1 MCLFHFF
8 HLPLDSFPL
17 VSPIQPPFVFKDI
30 LYIPSAFIS
39 FNGHAL
45 DERTPLLRSQE
56 AVAEHGGRLLKAL
69 GDKRTAM
76 RVISN
81 VGWEQVCAGAVGG
94 GWAAAVWLHV
104 WLGVW
109 TGGGEVSGVFGLEK
123 QRDADEVGAGNMR
136 RERHCVPLLR

>member
-1 MCLFHFF
+1 M
-8 HLPLDSFPL
+8 
-17 VSPIQPPFVFKDI
+17 FKDI

-81 VGWEQVCAGAVGG
+81 VGWEQVNSGRVWVGG
-94 GWAAAVWLHV
+94 RVGVGVNGVCVGRVNVWGRV
-104 WLGVW
+104 WG
-109 TGGGEVSGVFGLEK
+109 
-123 QRDADEVGAGNMR
+123 
-136 RERHCVPLLR
+136 

>member
-1 MCLFHFF
+1 MPFS
-8 HLPLDSFPL
+8 LPLLLLP
-17 VSPIQPPFVFKDI
+17 SPASHTHTRQPPFVFKDI

-81 VGWEQVCAGAVGG
+81 VGWEQVRAQFGMGCGWMGMIGANDCE
-94 GWAAAVWLHV
+94 
-104 WLGVW
+104 
-109 TGGGEVSGVFGLEK
+109 T
-123 QRDADEVGAGNMR
+123 
-136 RERHCVPLLR
+136 